1 MKCIFMNK
9 NTPVMSVEFNEDFN
23 VISSIYE
30 IYDIHYAPL
39 SVYNAD
45 TDTSK
50 NLIRKLNAW
59 VTGRGIPH
67 NRKDLDCLLQSLGV
81 RSSEELLNKAYALS
95 LSDQYWLK
103 EEESHLEWKTVNFF
117 TNEFAYEA
125 YLEASLD
132 SGSTIKVPEE
142 NLYSPNN
149 TTNGMLQKGWI
160 IQNGKRILV
169 KGTNSIGKEEPVN
182 EWLAS
187 KIAERLGL
195 EHCKYSVSFSETTG
209 ITSMC
214 ENFLREDEEILS
226 AYDVFH
232 TEKKP
237 DSMND
242 FDFYV
247 HILEKHHV
255 PDAKRNVTGLF
266 VVDYLMMNEDRHM
279 KNFGVIRNV
288 DTLEWVRTTP
298 IFDTGLSM
306 QCNELTEHLDFHK
319 GKCKFFSHSTKDLEE
334 MLNDLGDGILNIPVD
349 SLNGICE
356 EYYDMLKCF
365 QKILNLSDVRLTKLV
380 EGLEIRIEMLKERMS
395 QLECY
400 TDVPNAETIEAIKA
414 VERGE
419 VIGPFDSIEALM
431 KSLDSPEEDETL
443 YLSSVPGM
451 KEKLID
457 GLKTPIEECVS
468 EDEVQKDWGRSSP
481 DNSNS

>member
-1 MKCIFMNK
+1 MNK
-9 NTPVMSVEFNEDFN
+9 NTPVMSVEFNDDFN
-23 VISSIYE
+23 VFSSIYE
-30 IYDIHYAPL
+30 VYDIHYAPL
-39 SVYNAD
+39 SVYNAN

-59 VTGRGIPH
+59 FTGRGIPH

-103 EEESHLEWKTVNFF
+103 EEGSNLEWETVNFF
-117 TNEFAYEA
+117 TNDFEYEA

-132 SGSTIKVPEE
+132 SGSAIKVPKE

-149 TTNGMLQKGWI
+149 TTNGILQKGWI

-169 KGTNSIGKEEPVN
+169 KGTNSSGKEEAIN

-187 KIAERLGL
+187 RIAERLGL
-195 EHCKYSVSFSETTG
+195 EHCEYSVSFSETTG

-214 ENFLREDEEILS
+214 ENFLHEDEEILS
-226 AYDVFH
+226 AYDVFR
-232 TEKKP
+232 TEKKS

-242 FDFYV
+242 FEFYV
-247 HILEKHHV
+247 HVLEKHHV
-255 PDAKRNVTGLF
+255 PDARRNVTGLF
-266 VVDYLMMNEDRHM
+266 VVDYLMMNVDRHM

-319 GKCKFFSHSTKDLEE
+319 GKCKFFSHSSKDLEE
-334 MLNDLGDGILNIPVD
+334 VLSDLGDGILNIPVD
-349 SLNGICE
+349 SLNGICVDYFE
-356 EYYDMLKCF
+356 MLKCY
-365 QKILNLSDVRLTKLV
+365 QDVLNLSDVRLIKLV
-380 EGLEIRIEMLKERMS
+380 DGLEMRIAMLKDRIYG
-395 QLECY
+395 LECS

-468 EDEVQKDWGRSSP
+468 EEEVDWLQTGLSGKSKR
-481 DNSNS
+481 

>member
-1 MKCIFMNK
+1 MKCILMNK
-9 NTPVMSVEFNEDFN
+9 NTPVMSVEFNEDLKRF
-23 VISSIYE
+23 SSIYE
-30 IYDIHYAPL
+30 VYDIHYAPL

-59 VTGRGIPH
+59 FTGRGIPH

-103 EEESHLEWKTVNFF
+103 EEGSNLEWKAVNFF
-117 TNEFAYEA
+117 ANEFAYEA

-132 SGSTIKVPEE
+132 SGSAIKVSEE

-149 TTNGMLQKGWI
+149 TTNGVLQKGWI

-169 KGTNSIGKEEPVN
+169 KGTNSSGKEEAVN

-187 KIAERLGL
+187 RIAERLGL
-195 EHCKYSVSFSETTG
+195 EHCEYSVSFSETTG

-214 ENFLREDEEILS
+214 ENFLHEDEEILS

-255 PDAKRNVTGLF
+255 PDAKRNVAGMF

-288 DTLEWVRTTP
+288 DTLEWVRATP
-298 IFDTGLSM
+298 IFDTELSM

-319 GKCKFFSHSTKDLEE
+319 GKCKFFSHSSKDLEE
-334 MLNDLGDGILNIPVD
+334 MLSDLGDGILNISVD

-356 EYYDMLKCF
+356 EYYDMLKCY
-365 QKILNLSDVRLTKLV
+365 QDVLNLSDVRLIKLV
-380 EGLEIRIEMLKERMS
+380 DGLKMRIAMLKDRIYR
-395 QLECY
+395 LECY
-400 TDVPNAETIEAIKA
+400 TDVPNAETIEAIKT
-414 VERGE
+414 VESGE

-443 YLSSVPGM
+443 YLSSIPGM
-451 KEKLID
+451 KEKIID
-457 GLKTPIEECVS
+457 GHKTPIEECVS
-468 EDEVQKDWGRSSP
+468 EDEVDWLQSGPSGESKR
-481 DNSNS
+481 

>member
-1 MKCIFMNK
+1 MKCILMNK
-9 NTPVMSVEFNEDFN
+9 NTPVMSLEFNEDFN
-23 VISSIYE
+23 VFSSIYE

-39 SVYNAD
+39 SVYNANA
-45 TDTSK
+45 DTSK
-50 NLIRKLNAW
+50 KLIRKLNAW
-59 VTGRGIPH
+59 FTGRGIPH

-103 EEESHLEWKTVNFF
+103 EEGSNLEWKAVNFF
-117 TNEFAYEA
+117 ANEFAYEA

-132 SGSTIKVPEE
+132 SGSAIKVSEE

-149 TTNGMLQKGWI
+149 TTNGVLQKGWI

-169 KGTNSIGKEEPVN
+169 KGTNSSGKEEAVN

-187 KIAERLGL
+187 RIAERLGL
-195 EHCKYSVSFSETTG
+195 EHCEYSVSFSETTG

-214 ENFLREDEEILS
+214 ENFLHEDEEILS
-226 AYDVFH
+226 AYDVFR

-255 PDAKRNVTGLF
+255 PDAKRNVAGMF

-279 KNFGVIRNV
+279 NNFGVIRNV
-288 DTLEWVRTTP
+288 DTLEWIRTIP

-319 GKCKFFSHSTKDLEE
+319 GKCKFFSHSSKDLEE
-334 MLNDLGDGILNIPVD
+334 MLSDLGDGILNISVD

-356 EYYDMLKCF
+356 EYYDMLKCY
-365 QKILNLSDVRLTKLV
+365 QDVLNLSDVRLTKLV
-380 EGLEIRIEMLKERMS
+380 DGLKMRIAMLKDRIYRF
-395 QLECY
+395 ECC

-431 KSLDSPEEDETL
+431 KELDSPEEDETL
-443 YLSSVPGM
+443 YLSSIPDM

-468 EDEVQKDWGRSSP
+468 EEEVDWLQSDPSGESKR
-481 DNSNS
+481 

>member
-1 MKCIFMNK
+1 MKCILMNK
-9 NTPVMSVEFNEDFN
+9 NTPVMSVEFNEDLKRF
-23 VISSIYE
+23 SSIYE
-30 IYDIHYAPL
+30 VYDIHYAPL

-59 VTGRGIPH
+59 FTGRGIPH
-67 NRKDLDCLLQSLGV
+67 NRRDVDCLLQNLGV

-103 EEESHLEWKTVNFF
+103 EEGSSLEWETVNFF
-117 TNEFAYEA
+117 TNDFEYEA

-132 SGSTIKVPEE
+132 SGSTIKVPED

-169 KGTNSIGKEEPVN
+169 KGTNSSGKEEAIN

-187 KIAERLGL
+187 RIAERLGL
-195 EHCKYSVSFSETTG
+195 EHCEYSVSFSETTG

-214 ENFLREDEEILS
+214 ENFLHEDEEILS
-226 AYDVFH
+226 AYDVLH

-255 PDAKRNVTGLF
+255 PDAKRNVAGMF

-279 KNFGVIRNV
+279 NNFGVIRNV

-319 GKCKFFSHSTKDLEE
+319 GKCKFFSHSSKDLEE
-334 MLNDLGDGILNIPVD
+334 MLSDLGDGILNISVD

-356 EYYDMLKCF
+356 EYYDMLKCY
-365 QKILNLSDVRLTKLV
+365 QDVLNLSDVRLIKLV
-380 EGLEIRIEMLKERMS
+380 DGLKRRIAMLKDRIYR
-395 QLECY
+395 LECY
-400 TDVPNAETIEAIKA
+400 TDVPNAETIEAIKT
-414 VERGE
+414 VESGE

-443 YLSSVPGM
+443 YLSSIPGM
-451 KEKLID
+451 KEKIID
-457 GLKTPIEECVS
+457 GHKTPIEECVS
-468 EDEVQKDWGRSSP
+468 EDEVDWLQSGPSGESKR
-481 DNSNS
+481 

>member
-1 MKCIFMNK
+1 MKCILMNK
-9 NTPVMSVEFNEDFN
+9 NTPVMSLEFNEDFN
-23 VISSIYE
+23 VFSSIYE

-39 SVYNAD
+39 SVYNANA
-45 TDTSK
+45 DTSK
-50 NLIRKLNAW
+50 KLIRKLNAW
-59 VTGRGIPH
+59 FTGRCIPR
-67 NRKDLDCLLQSLGV
+67 NRRDLDCLLQSLGV

-103 EEESHLEWKTVNFF
+103 EEGSNLEWKAVNFF

-132 SGSTIKVPEE
+132 SGSAIKVPEE

-149 TTNGMLQKGWI
+149 TTNGVLQKGWI

-169 KGTNSIGKEEPVN
+169 KGTNSSGREEAVN

-187 KIAERLGL
+187 RIAERLGL
-195 EHCKYSVSFSETTG
+195 EHCEYSVSFSETTG

-214 ENFLREDEEILS
+214 ENFLHEDEEILS

-255 PDAKRNVTGLF
+255 PDAKRNVAGMF

-288 DTLEWVRTTP
+288 DTLEWIRTTP

-319 GKCKFFSHSTKDLEE
+319 GKCKFFLHSVKDLEE
-334 MLNDLGDGILNIPVD
+334 MLSDLGDGILNIPVD

-356 EYYDMLKCF
+356 EYFEMLKCY

-380 EGLEIRIEMLKERMS
+380 EGLQIRIGMLKDRIYR
-395 QLECY
+395 LECC

-431 KSLDSPEEDETL
+431 KELDSPEEDETL
-443 YLSSVPGM
+443 YLSSIPDM

-468 EDEVQKDWGRSSP
+468 EDEVDWLQSGPSGESKR
-481 DNSNS
+481 

>member
-1 MKCIFMNK
+1 MNK

-23 VISSIYE
+23 GFSSIYE
-30 IYDIHYAPL
+30 VYDIHYAPL
-39 SVYNAD
+39 SVYNAN

-59 VTGRGIPH
+59 FTGRGIPR
-67 NRKDLDCLLQSLGV
+67 NRKDLDCLLQSFGV

-103 EEESHLEWKTVNFF
+103 EDGSHLEWENVNFF
-117 TNEFAYEA
+117 TNDFAYEA
-125 YLEASLD
+125 YLEVSLD
-132 SGSTIKVPEE
+132 SGSAIKVPEE

-169 KGTNSIGKEEPVN
+169 KGTDSIGREEPVN

-187 KIAERLGL
+187 RIAERLGL
-195 EHCKYSVSFSETTG
+195 EHCEYSVPFSETTG

-214 ENFLREDEEILS
+214 ENFLCEDEEILS

-255 PDAKRNVTGLF
+255 PDAKRNVAGLF
-266 VVDYLMMNEDRHM
+266 VVDYLTMNEDRHM
-279 KNFGVIRNV
+279 NNFGVIRNV

-319 GKCKFFSHSTKDLEE
+319 GKCKFFSRTKKDLEE
-334 MLNDLGDGILNIPVD
+334 MLSDLGDGILNIPVD

-356 EYYDMLKCF
+356 EYFEMLKCY
-365 QKILNLSDVRLTKLV
+365 QDVLNLSDVRLTKLV
-380 EGLEIRIEMLKERMS
+380 EGLQIRIEMLKARIYKI
-395 QLECY
+395 ECC
-400 TDVPNAETIEAIKA
+400 TDAPNAETIEAIKA
-414 VERGE
+414 VGRGE

-431 KSLDSPEEDETL
+431 KELDSPEEDETL
-443 YLSSVPGM
+443 YLSSIPGM

-468 EDEVQKDWGRSSP
+468 EEEVQKDWMRSSSL
-481 DNSNS
+481 DDSNS

>member
-1 MKCIFMNK
+1 MNK
-9 NTPVMSVEFNEDFN
+9 NTPVMSVEFNEDLKRF
-23 VISSIYE
+23 SSIYE
-30 IYDIHYAPL
+30 VYDIHYAPL

-59 VTGRGIPH
+59 FTGRGIPH
-67 NRKDLDCLLQSLGV
+67 NRRDVDCLLQNLGV

-103 EEESHLEWKTVNFF
+103 EEGSSLEWETVNFF
-117 TNEFAYEA
+117 TNDFEYEA

-132 SGSTIKVPEE
+132 SGSTIKVPED

-169 KGTNSIGKEEPVN
+169 KGTNSSGKEEAIN

-187 KIAERLGL
+187 RIAERLGL
-195 EHCKYSVSFSETTG
+195 EHCEYSVSFSETTG

-214 ENFLREDEEILS
+214 ENFLHEDEEILS
-226 AYDVFH
+226 AYDVLH

-255 PDAKRNVTGLF
+255 PDAKRNVAGMF

-279 KNFGVIRNV
+279 NNFGVIRNV

-319 GKCKFFSHSTKDLEE
+319 GKCKFFSHSSKDLEE
-334 MLNDLGDGILNIPVD
+334 MLSDLGDGILNISVD

-356 EYYDMLKCF
+356 EYYDMLKCY
-365 QKILNLSDVRLTKLV
+365 QDVLNLSDVRLIKLV
-380 EGLEIRIEMLKERMS
+380 DGLKMRIAMLKDRIYR
-395 QLECY
+395 LECY
-400 TDVPNAETIEAIKA
+400 TDVPNAETIEAIKT
-414 VERGE
+414 VESGE

-443 YLSSVPGM
+443 YLSSIPGM
-451 KEKLID
+451 KEKIID
-457 GLKTPIEECVS
+457 GHKTPIEECVS
-468 EDEVQKDWGRSSP
+468 EDEVDWLQSGPSGESKR
-481 DNSNS
+481 

>member
-1 MKCIFMNK
+1 
-9 NTPVMSVEFNEDFN
+9 MSLEFNEDFN
-23 VISSIYE
+23 VFSSIYE

-39 SVYNAD
+39 SVYNANA
-45 TDTSK
+45 DTSK
-50 NLIRKLNAW
+50 KLIRKLNAW
-59 VTGRGIPH
+59 FTGRGIPR
-67 NRKDLDCLLQSLGV
+67 NRRDLDCLLPSLGV

-103 EEESHLEWKTVNFF
+103 EEGSNLEWKAVNFF

-132 SGSTIKVPEE
+132 SGSAIKVPEE

-149 TTNGMLQKGWI
+149 TTNGVLQKGWI

-169 KGTNSIGKEEPVN
+169 KGTNSSGKEDAIN

-187 KIAERLGL
+187 RIAERLGL
-195 EHCKYSVSFSETTG
+195 EHCEYSVSFSETTG
-209 ITSMC
+209 ITSLC
-214 ENFLREDEEILS
+214 ENFLHEDEEILS
-226 AYDVFH
+226 AYDVLH
-232 TEKKP
+232 TEKRP
-237 DSMND
+237 DSMNY

-255 PDAKRNVTGLF
+255 PDAKRNVAGMF

-288 DTLEWVRTTP
+288 DTLEWIRTTP

-349 SLNGICE
+349 NLNGICE
-356 EYYDMLKCF
+356 EYFELLKCY
-365 QKILNLSDVRLTKLV
+365 QDVLNLQDVRLIKLV
-380 EGLEIRIEMLKERMS
+380 EGLQIRIGMLKDRIYR
-395 QLECY
+395 LECC

-431 KSLDSPEEDETL
+431 KELDSPEEDETL
-443 YLSSVPGM
+443 YLSSIPDM

-468 EDEVQKDWGRSSP
+468 EDEVDWLQSGPSGESKR
-481 DNSNS
+481 

>member
-1 MKCIFMNK
+1 MNK

-30 IYDIHYAPL
+30 VYDIHYAPL
-39 SVYNAD
+39 SVYNAN
-45 TDTSK
+45 TDASK

-59 VTGRGIPH
+59 FTGRGIPH
-67 NRKDLDCLLQSLGV
+67 NRKDLDCLLQNLGV

-103 EEESHLEWKTVNFF
+103 EEGSSLEWETVNFF
-117 TNEFAYEA
+117 TNDFEYEA

-132 SGSTIKVPEE
+132 SGSAKKVPEE
-142 NLYSPNN
+142 DLYSPNN
-149 TTNGMLQKGWI
+149 TTNGVLRKGWI
-160 IQNGKRILV
+160 VQNGKRILV
-169 KGTNSIGKEEPVN
+169 KGTNSSGKEEAIN

-187 KIAERLGL
+187 RIAERLGL
-195 EHCKYSVSFSETTG
+195 EHCEYSVSFSETTG

-232 TEKKP
+232 TEKRP

-242 FDFYV
+242 FVFYV

-266 VVDYLMMNEDRHM
+266 VVDYLTMNEDRHM
-279 KNFGVIRNV
+279 NNFGVIRNV

-319 GKCKFFSHSTKDLEE
+319 GKCKFFSHSSKDLVE
-334 MLNDLGDGILNIPVD
+334 MLNDLGDGILDFSVD
-349 SLNGICE
+349 TLNGICE
-356 EYYDMLKCF
+356 EYYDMLKCY
-365 QKILNLSDVRLTKLV
+365 QKILNLSNVRLTKLV
-380 EGLEIRIEMLKERMS
+380 EGLEMRIEMLKDRIYK
-395 QLECY
+395 LEYC

-419 VIGPFDSIEALM
+419 VIGPFNSIEDLM

-443 YLSSVPGM
+443 YLSSIPGM

-457 GLKTPIEECVS
+457 GLKTSVEECVS
-468 EDEVQKDWGRSSP
+468 EEEVDWLQSGPSGESKR
-481 DNSNS
+481 

>member
-1 MKCIFMNK
+1 
-9 NTPVMSVEFNEDFN
+9 MSVEFNEDLKRF
-23 VISSIYE
+23 SSIYE
-30 IYDIHYAPL
+30 VYDIHYAPL

-59 VTGRGIPH
+59 FTGRGIPH
-67 NRKDLDCLLQSLGV
+67 NRRDVDCLLQNLGV

-103 EEESHLEWKTVNFF
+103 EEGSSLEWETVNFF
-117 TNEFAYEA
+117 TNDFEYEA

-132 SGSTIKVPEE
+132 SGSTIKVPED

-169 KGTNSIGKEEPVN
+169 KGTNSSGKEEAIN

-187 KIAERLGL
+187 RIAERLGL
-195 EHCKYSVSFSETTG
+195 EHCEYSVSFSETTG

-214 ENFLREDEEILS
+214 ENFLHEDEEILS
-226 AYDVFH
+226 AYDVLH

-255 PDAKRNVTGLF
+255 PDAKRNVAGMF

-279 KNFGVIRNV
+279 NNFGVIRNV

-319 GKCKFFSHSTKDLEE
+319 GKCKFFSHSSKDLEE
-334 MLNDLGDGILNIPVD
+334 MLSDLGDGILNISVD

-356 EYYDMLKCF
+356 EYYDMLKCY
-365 QKILNLSDVRLTKLV
+365 QDVLNLSDVRLIKLV
-380 EGLEIRIEMLKERMS
+380 DGLKMRIAMLKDRIYR
-395 QLECY
+395 LECY
-400 TDVPNAETIEAIKA
+400 TDVPNAETIEAIKT
-414 VERGE
+414 VESGE

-443 YLSSVPGM
+443 YLSSIPGM
-451 KEKLID
+451 KEKIID
-457 GLKTPIEECVS
+457 GHKTPIEECVS
-468 EDEVQKDWGRSSP
+468 EDEVDWLQSGPSGESKR
-481 DNSNS
+481 

>member
-1 MKCIFMNK
+1 MNK
-9 NTPVMSVEFNEDFN
+9 NTPVMSVEFNEDLKRF
-23 VISSIYE
+23 SSIYE
-30 IYDIHYAPL
+30 VYDINYAPL
-39 SVYNAD
+39 SVYNAN

-50 NLIRKLNAW
+50 KMIRKLNAW
-59 VTGRGIPH
+59 FTGRGIPH
-67 NRKDLDCLLQSLGV
+67 NRRDLDGLLQRLDV
-81 RSSEELLNKAYALS
+81 RFSEELLNKAYALS

-103 EEESHLEWKTVNFF
+103 EEGSHLEWKTVNFF
-117 TNEFAYEA
+117 TNDFAYEA

-132 SGSTIKVPEE
+132 YGSAIKVPDDD
-142 NLYSPNN
+142 LDSPNN
-149 TTNGMLQKGWI
+149 TTNGVLQKGWN

-169 KGTNSIGKEEPVN
+169 KGTNSSGKEEAIN

-187 KIAERLGL
+187 RIAERLGF
-195 EHCKYSVSFSETTG
+195 EHCEYSVSFSETTG

-214 ENFLREDEEILS
+214 ENFLHEDEEILS
-226 AYDVFH
+226 AYDVFN

-255 PDAKRNVTGLF
+255 PDAKRNVAGMF

-306 QCNELTEHLDFHK
+306 QCNELTEHLAFHK
-319 GKCKFFSHSTKDLEE
+319 GKCKFFSHCSKDLEE

-356 EYYDMLKCF
+356 EYFEMLKCY
-365 QKILNLSDVRLTKLV
+365 QDVLNLSDVRLTKLV
-380 EGLEIRIEMLKERMS
+380 EGLKMRIEMLKDRIYK
-395 QLECY
+395 LECC

-431 KSLDSPEEDETL
+431 KSLDSPEED
-443 YLSSVPGM
+443 
-451 KEKLID
+451 
-457 GLKTPIEECVS
+457 
-468 EDEVQKDWGRSSP
+468 
-481 DNSNS
+481 